1 MANLKTRYMG
11 LALDNPLIVSASGIT
26 GRISAI
32 ERCANAGAGAV
43 VLKSMFE
50 EIIVGESDKFNE
62 IITSSV
68 RAHPEVYD
76 YVRADAGMRLGP
88 LSYTEFVG
96 KVRKKVNI
104 PVIASINCT
113 SSRWWVPYAR
123 RLESAGA
130 DGLELNIS
138 HFPGQAKEDAQSI
151 EKRHTEIVNEVS
163 SAISIPVSVKIGF
176 YFTSLGSVME
186 DMAAAGAKAL
196 VLFNRYHA
204 VDVDLESKTL
214 VPAIKF
220 SSPEE
225 VTLPLRWVCFAAQNL
240 NCDISASTGVHD
252 AEAIL
257 KMLLGGATTVQICS
271 VLYKHGP
278 EYISIL
284 LDELSAWLE
293 EQGYADIDEVRGL
306 ALRNSDDEQE
316 LLTRVQ
322 YVKALE
328 DASEFYKYK

>member
-1 MANLKTRYMG
+1 MG
-11 LALDNPLIVSASGIT
+11 LDLDNPLVVSASGIT
-26 GRISAI
+26 GRVSSI

-62 IITSSV
+62 ILTSSV

-76 YVRADAGMRLGP
+76 YVRSEAGMRLGP
-88 LSYTEFVG
+88 LSYQEFVG

-138 HFPGQAKEDAQSI
+138 HFPGQGKEDSRTL
-151 EKRHTEIVNEVS
+151 EKRYAEIVNEVS
-163 SAISIPVSVKIGF
+163 NAISIPVSAKIGF
-176 YFTSLGSVME
+176 YFTSIGSVME
-186 DMAAAGAKAL
+186 EMAEAGAKAL

-204 VDVDLESKTL
+204 VDVDLDSKSL
-214 VPAIKF
+214 VSAIKF

-225 VTLPLRWVCFAAQNL
+225 VTLPLRWVGFASQKL

-252 AEAIL
+252 TESIL
-257 KMLLGGATTVQICS
+257 KMLLVGATTVQVCS
-271 VLYKHGP
+271 VLYRHGP
-278 EYISIL
+278 EYIRTL

-293 EQGYADIDEVRGL
+293 EQGYAGIDEIRGL
-306 ALRNSDDEQE
+306 ALRNSESEDA
-316 LLTRVQ
+316 LLTRIQ

-328 DASEFYKYK
+328 DASEFYKY